1 MPLTASRSQPLSCFL
16 PSPMVAEGP
25 QRGQPTASG
34 PPRPPRPPM
43 APWMFC
49 VMHSA
54 GVIYGVSIVITA
66 VALVETELRSN
77 KARTAGPHPAN
88 PGNPVKPDGPD
99 GPDSPDAI
107 TPTMLWMLVAAEAV
121 LLVYIP
127 GCSLLC
133 CRNWCCVA
141 AWRHKPVFLCFAT
154 VAIAPLLFF
163 GTSLVFSACG
173 NSTMVCIATWVDG
186 LVIAVAGLV
195 GSSWAQEVYNGMVTG
210 GMVTGG
216 GYMTNDLEARLVV
229 HNNPDALRGSVQ

>member
-1 MPLTASRSQPLSCFL
+1 
-16 PSPMVAEGP
+16 
-25 QRGQPTASG
+25 
-34 PPRPPRPPM
+34 
-43 APWMFC
+43 
-49 VMHSA
+49 MHSA

-77 KARTAGPHPAN
+77 KAKAGK
-88 PGNPVKPDGPD
+88 PGKPDTD
-99 GPDSPDAI
+99 DAI
-107 TPTMLWMLVAAEAV
+107 TLTMLWMLVAAEAV

-133 CRNWCCVA
+133 CRNWCCA
-141 AWRHKPVFLCFAT
+141 AARPHKPVFLCFAT

-210 GMVTGG
+210 G
-216 GYMTNDLEARLVV
+216 GYMTNDLEARLVM